1 MTHISDGYLA
11 DSVFSA
17 GVVDRLSIVSRHAPD
32 ERREYQSYTHLCYT
46 CNLDQFSPVFRD
58 REGIFKVHVPAYV
71 VVRGFSHDVI
81 IFHKMWCRIFVAVFY
96 AVQ

>member
-1 MTHISDGYLA
+1 MGYPTLYDSFLSKEKLRFLRMTHISDCDLA

-46 CNLDQFSPVFRD
+46 YN
-58 REGIFKVHVPAYV
+58 
-71 VVRGFSHDVI
+71 
-81 IFHKMWCRIFVAVFY
+81 FHLCFVTVKGSSKSMS
-96 AVQ
+96 QLQ